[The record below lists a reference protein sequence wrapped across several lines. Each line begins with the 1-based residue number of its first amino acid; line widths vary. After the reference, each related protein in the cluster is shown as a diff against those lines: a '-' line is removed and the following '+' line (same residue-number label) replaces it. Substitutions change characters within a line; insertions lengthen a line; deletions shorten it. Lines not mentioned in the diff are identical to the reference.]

1 MTTSGTLIF
10 DAPTAPIETINL
22 TESEKSEEVS
32 AEEEI
37 DEGEDEEEQ
46 SLDDLIGE
54 YDFAVIFKTEE
65 NDINIVIPEI
75 EDFESLSAELKQN
88 VAQNQF
94 LMGFINHALNNEDWL
109 NEYAFSL
116 QNQKEDMMKQLMSMM
131 SELSSNIT
139 KNHESEHEKSLTD
152 TQTIDVDSKD
162 IDFTTAVEKLNK
174 NKPKI
179 IT

>member
-1 MTTSGTLIF
+1 MTTGGTLIF
-10 DAPTAPIETINL
+10 DIPN
-22 TESEKSEEVS
+22 
-32 AEEEI
+32 EEI
-37 DEGEDEEEQ
+37 DVVNLDKLENTEAQAIDQEEQ
-46 SLDDLIGE
+46 SLDDMIEE

-65 NDINIVIPEI
+65 NDINIIMPEI

-94 LMGFINHALNNEDWL
+94 LMGFLNYALNNEDWL

-116 QNQKEDMMKQLMSMM
+116 QNKKDDMMQQLMSMM
-131 SELSSNIT
+131 SELGIT
-139 KNHESEHEKSLTD
+139 PESLKNNNNSDEIAA
-152 TQTIDVDSKD
+152 TIDVDSKD
-162 IDFTTAVEKLNK
+162 IDFASAVEQLNK

>member
-10 DAPTAPIETINL
+10 DAPAETIETINL
-22 TESEKSEEVS
+22 TESEKPEEIS

-37 DEGEDEEEQ
+37 DEEEDGEEQ
-46 SLDDLIGE
+46 SFDDLIGE

-65 NDINIVIPEI
+65 NDINIVVPEI

-88 VAQNQF
+88 VSQNQF
-94 LMGFINHALNNEDWL
+94 LMGFINYALNNEDWL
-109 NEYAFSL
+109 NEYSFSL
-116 QNQKEDMMKQLMSMM
+116 QNKKDDMMQKLMSMI
-131 SELSSNIT
+131 SELSELGINDP
-139 KNHESEHEKSLTD
+139 KQLNVQAQEENKS
-152 TQTIDVDSKD
+152 IDIISKD
-162 IDFTTAVEKLNK
+162 IDFTTAVEQLNK